1 METTKHDKFPFGLNK
16 YDIYFLSRRT
26 QLTKLKLVSL
36 LEEKKDF
43 YLVISQICN
52 YPLTKRQTKNF
63 SFKFLIVL
71 LVFKYG
77 ENFKL
82 SSEHKAFI
90 AKVVIKNY
98 CKILIGDLEIPN
110 LKKNRNNPNPA
121 MAQIIFIMFGL
132 FYDYF
137 LEIVGQNDMED
148 LVEGNTAYMI
158 KGFSC
163 LDIKDVPNMVEKGI
177 GVLNKIKEKKWL
189 DEISENIQHE
199 N

>member
-1 METTKHDKFPFGLNK
+1 MEKIKQDKFPFGLNK

-26 QLTKLKLVSL
+26 QLTNLKLVSL

-52 YPLTKRQTKNF
+52 YPLTKRQTKNC

-77 ENFKL
+77 ENLKL
-82 SSEHKAFI
+82 PSEDKAFI

-98 CKILIGDLEIPN
+98 GKILKGNLEIPN
-110 LKKNRNNPNPA
+110 LKKNKSNPNPA

-132 FYDYF
+132 FYDFF
-137 LEIVGQNDMED
+137 LEIVGQNDMAD

-163 LDIKDVPNMVEKGI
+163 LNIKDVPNMVEKGI
-177 GVLNKIKEKKWL
+177 SVLNKIKEKKWL
-189 DEISENIQHE
+189 DGISENIQHE